1 MPKEVL
7 MNRKAVF
14 VIVIALPNATF
25 AAMIVVS
32 YGALK
37 VEAAKTDKWC
47 YTTFHYELVCFQ
59 SKSSWIDAFDLSG
72 GAARDCHRV

>member
-1 MPKEVL
+1 

-14 VIVIALPNATF
+14 VIVIVLSIATF
-25 AAMIVVS
+25 TATIVVS

-37 VEAAKTDKWC
+37 AEAAKSDKWC
-47 YTTFHYELVCFQ
+47 YTKFNSELVCFE
-59 SKSSWIDAFDLSG
+59 SKNSCIDAFDLSG